1 MKKVVIY
8 PGRFQPMLSH
18 HVKVYRSIQEQFP
31 GADVYIG
38 TSDKVDGEKSPFNF
52 QEKRLIAKAHGI
64 DPSKFLLAPRPYH
77 NMDYEANF
85 KEMSDQFDPE
95 KVQIFFAVGEKDV
108 LQRFPMSNLHPE
120 TGLDMKI
127 KPNKDT
133 GKVDPKYYQMIN
145 TYKQDPQP
153 MSVRGYIAPIDN
165 VIDDMEEVESASAFR
180 KALKDAPDIESAK
193 RIFTNQFGEM
203 NNQVFDLVYNKIA
216 GNKMNENLNILRK
229 LAGME
234 EAAPVEFETE
244 LNPGKVKFM
253 EPNKSS
259 AKMSIANRFPEKKD
273 PNNIDDKK
281 DVFIQAL
288 LKSPAN
294 LLSEINERIDPK
306 DENSLM
312 VSDKLS
318 KIIDKLT
325 DRYNEPSIMGL
336 EDDDKK
342 FVLKLV
348 NSAIQEMDLVAGD
361 DSEPEYQPDPEEKD
375 ELDSITNPLD
385 KKESLDLSDIRS
397 EYKVEEDVYA
407 NYITYIGPNG
417 EKLGTED
424 YDGELEPDMMAQ
436 MASDEEC
443 KMLCDKHNID
453 HDDIVGC
460 LKFDDGEATM
470 QDGEEL
476 PDGTIA
482 FYGGKEGS
490 VEEGKVKD
498 MAMDQAEE
506 FYDKVSQYVD
516 DLNDVEEAILR
527 AWDDDDDNPP
537 GWALDDETRAILQD
551 AGKMEPEQEEPEM
564 EESAPEGEPSQED
577 EMYNKLITA
586 YENSEEDLAEV
597 MGLSMKELDQ
607 EMTEYAMDHNLHM
620 DDDRDEVV
628 HGYIEDVVHN
638 ADYKDHGE
646 MDVDPADMEME
657 EALNRMRHLAGMEE
671 ASSDTD
677 LMLKD
682 FNAYG
687 KNTAMLQK
695 EFAGELPKDTIATIC
710 QNVFDEHKKKGQ
722 NIDMRQVYNDCRDK
736 LKSVMPA

>member
-133 GKVDPKYYQMIN
+133 GKVEPKYYQMIN

-180 KALKDAPDIESAK
+180 EALKNAPDIESAK

-203 NNQVFDLVYNKIA
+203 NNQVFNLVYNKIA
-216 GNKMNENLNILRK
+216 GNKMNEDLNILRK

-259 AKMSIANRFPEKKD
+259 AKMSIANRFPEEKD
-273 PNNIDDKK
+273 PNNVDDKK

-361 DSEPEYQPDPEEKD
+361 DSEPEYQPEPEEKD
-375 ELDSITNPLD
+375 ELDSITNPMD

-397 EYKVEEDVYA
+397 EY
-407 NYITYIGPNG
+407 
-417 EKLGTED
+417 
-424 YDGELEPDMMAQ
+424 
-436 MASDEEC
+436 S
-443 KMLCDKHNID
+443 
-453 HDDIVGC
+453 
-460 LKFDDGEATM
+460 
-470 QDGEEL
+470 QDG
-476 PDGTIA
+476 
-482 FYGGKEGS
+482 

-498 MAMDQAEE
+498 MAMDQAED

-537 GWALDDETRAILQD
+537 EWALDDETRAILQN
-551 AGKMEPEQEEPEM
+551 AGKLEPEQEEPENLEPEM
-564 EESAPEGEPSQED
+564 EESAPEGEPSQEE

-597 MGLSMKELDQ
+597 MGLSMEELDQ

-646 MDVDPADMEME
+646 YDLGDADMEME

-671 ASSDTD
+671 ASPDD
-677 LMLKD
+677 PLMVKD

-687 KNTAMLQK
+687 KNTAMLKK
-695 EFAGELPKDTIATIC
+695 EFAGELPEDTIATIC

-722 NIDMRQVYNDCRDK
+722 EIDMRQVYNDCRDK

>member
-1 MKKVVIY
+1 
-8 PGRFQPMLSH
+8 
-18 HVKVYRSIQEQFP
+18 
-31 GADVYIG
+31 
-38 TSDKVDGEKSPFNF
+38 
-52 QEKRLIAKAHGI
+52 
-64 DPSKFLLAPRPYH
+64 
-77 NMDYEANF
+77 
-85 KEMSDQFDPE
+85 MSED
-95 KVQIFFAVGEKDV
+95 
-108 LQRFPMSNLHPE
+108 
-120 TGLDMKI
+120 
-127 KPNKDT
+127 
-133 GKVDPKYYQMIN
+133 
-145 TYKQDPQP
+145 
-153 MSVRGYIAPIDN
+153 
-165 VIDDMEEVESASAFR
+165 
-180 KALKDAPDIESAK
+180 
-193 RIFTNQFGEM
+193 
-203 NNQVFDLVYNKIA
+203 
-216 GNKMNENLNILRK
+216 LNILRK

-259 AKMSIANRFPEKKD
+259 AKMSIANRFPEEKD
-273 PNNIDDKK
+273 PNDVDDKK

-325 DRYNEPSIMGL
+325 DRYNEPSIMAL

-361 DSEPEYQPDPEEKD
+361 DSEPEYQPEPTEKD
-375 ELDSITNPLD
+375 ELDSITNPMD

-397 EYKVEEDVYA
+397 EY
-407 NYITYIGPNG
+407 
-417 EKLGTED
+417 
-424 YDGELEPDMMAQ
+424 
-436 MASDEEC
+436 S
-443 KMLCDKHNID
+443 
-453 HDDIVGC
+453 
-460 LKFDDGEATM
+460 
-470 QDGEEL
+470 QDG
-476 PDGTIA
+476 
-482 FYGGKEGS
+482 

-506 FYDKVSQYVD
+506 FYDKVSQHVD

-527 AWDDDDDNPP
+527 AWDDSDDNPP
-537 GWALDDETRAILQD
+537 EWALDDETRAILQN
-551 AGKMEPEQEEPEM
+551 AGKLEPEQEEPEM
-564 EESAPEGEPSQED
+564 EESAPEGEPSQE
-577 EMYNKLITA
+577 EELYNKLITA

-597 MGLSMKELDQ
+597 MGLSHRELDQ

-646 MDVDPADMEME
+646 PDYDPEDMEME

-671 ASSDTD
+671 ASPDSD

-695 EFAGELPKDTIATIC
+695 EFEGELPKDTIQKIC
-710 QNVFDEHKKKGQ
+710 QDIFDEHKHKGQ

>member
-1 MKKVVIY
+1 
-8 PGRFQPMLSH
+8 MLSH

-180 KALKDAPDIESAK
+180 EALKNAPDIESAK

-203 NNQVFDLVYNKIA
+203 NNQVFNLVYNKIA
-216 GNKMNENLNILRK
+216 GNKMSEDLNILRK

-259 AKMSIANRFPEKKD
+259 AKMSIANRFPEEKD
-273 PNNIDDKK
+273 PNDVDDKK

-325 DRYNEPSIMGL
+325 DRYNEPSIMAL

-361 DSEPEYQPDPEEKD
+361 DSEPEYQPEPTEKD
-375 ELDSITNPLD
+375 ELDSITNPMD

-397 EYKVEEDVYA
+397 EY
-407 NYITYIGPNG
+407 
-417 EKLGTED
+417 
-424 YDGELEPDMMAQ
+424 
-436 MASDEEC
+436 S
-443 KMLCDKHNID
+443 
-453 HDDIVGC
+453 
-460 LKFDDGEATM
+460 
-470 QDGEEL
+470 QDG
-476 PDGTIA
+476 
-482 FYGGKEGS
+482 

-506 FYDKVSQYVD
+506 FYDKVSQHVD

-527 AWDDDDDNPP
+527 AWDDSDDNPP
-537 GWALDDETRAILQD
+537 EWALDDETRAILQN
-551 AGKMEPEQEEPEM
+551 AGKLEPEQEEPEM
-564 EESAPEGEPSQED
+564 EESAPEGEPSQE
-577 EMYNKLITA
+577 EELYNKLITA

-597 MGLSMKELDQ
+597 MGLSHRELDQ

-646 MDVDPADMEME
+646 PDYDPEDMEME

-671 ASSDTD
+671 ASPDSD

-695 EFAGELPKDTIATIC
+695 EFEGELPKDTIQKIC
-710 QNVFDEHKKKGQ
+710 QDIFDEHKHKGQ

>member
-180 KALKDAPDIESAK
+180 EALKNAPDIESAK

-203 NNQVFDLVYNKIA
+203 NNQVFNLVYNKIA
-216 GNKMNENLNILRK
+216 GNKMSEDLNILRK

-259 AKMSIANRFPEKKD
+259 AKMSIANRFPEEKD
-273 PNNIDDKK
+273 PNDVDDKK

-325 DRYNEPSIMGL
+325 DRYNEPSIMAL

-361 DSEPEYQPDPEEKD
+361 DSEPEYQPEPTEKD
-375 ELDSITNPLD
+375 ELDSITNPMD

-397 EYKVEEDVYA
+397 EY
-407 NYITYIGPNG
+407 
-417 EKLGTED
+417 
-424 YDGELEPDMMAQ
+424 
-436 MASDEEC
+436 S
-443 KMLCDKHNID
+443 
-453 HDDIVGC
+453 
-460 LKFDDGEATM
+460 
-470 QDGEEL
+470 QDG
-476 PDGTIA
+476 
-482 FYGGKEGS
+482 

-506 FYDKVSQYVD
+506 FYDKVSQHVD

-527 AWDDDDDNPP
+527 AWDDSDDNPP
-537 GWALDDETRAILQD
+537 EWALDDETRAILQN
-551 AGKMEPEQEEPEM
+551 AGKLEPEQEEPEM
-564 EESAPEGEPSQED
+564 EESAPEGEPSQE
-577 EMYNKLITA
+577 EELYNKLITA

-597 MGLSMKELDQ
+597 MGLSHRELDQ

-646 MDVDPADMEME
+646 PDYDPEDMEME

-671 ASSDTD
+671 ASPDSD

-695 EFAGELPKDTIATIC
+695 EFEGELPKDTIQKIC
-710 QNVFDEHKKKGQ
+710 QDIFDEHKHKGQ

>member
-1 MKKVVIY
+1 
-8 PGRFQPMLSH
+8 MLSH

-180 KALKDAPDIESAK
+180 EALKNAPDIESAK

-203 NNQVFDLVYNKIA
+203 NNQVFNLVYNKIA
-216 GNKMNENLNILRK
+216 GKQMSEDLDILRK

-259 AKMSIANRFPEKKD
+259 AKMSIANRFPEEKD
-273 PNNIDDKK
+273 PNDVDDKK

-325 DRYNEPSIMGL
+325 DRYNEPSIMAL

-361 DSEPEYQPDPEEKD
+361 DSEPEYQPEPTEKD
-375 ELDSITNPLD
+375 ELDSITNPMD

-397 EYKVEEDVYA
+397 EY
-407 NYITYIGPNG
+407 
-417 EKLGTED
+417 
-424 YDGELEPDMMAQ
+424 
-436 MASDEEC
+436 S
-443 KMLCDKHNID
+443 
-453 HDDIVGC
+453 
-460 LKFDDGEATM
+460 
-470 QDGEEL
+470 QDG
-476 PDGTIA
+476 
-482 FYGGKEGS
+482 

-506 FYDKVSQYVD
+506 FYDKVSQHVD

-527 AWDDDDDNPP
+527 AWDDSDDNPP
-537 GWALDDETRAILQD
+537 EWALDDETRAILQN
-551 AGKMEPEQEEPEM
+551 AGKLEPEQEEPEM
-564 EESAPEGEPSQED
+564 EESAPEGEPSQE
-577 EMYNKLITA
+577 EELYNKLITA

-597 MGLSMKELDQ
+597 MGLSHRELDQ

-646 MDVDPADMEME
+646 PDYDPEDMEME

-671 ASSDTD
+671 ASPDSD

-695 EFAGELPKDTIATIC
+695 EFEGELPKDTIQKIC
-710 QNVFDEHKKKGQ
+710 QDIFDEHKHKGQ